1 MKLRNSSGRHIFLPC
16 QGRARSI
23 GCPYPRG
30 HAVRCENRGKSMLI
44 SKLNACFYPCF
55 PAVLNCYE
63 VTDIKKCNICDTS
76 WDVSLVLYGYEML
89 KFYHKQKHLTSLM
102 PDRFALRRFAV
113 LVSSSKEKE
122 KWYEQQDRI
131 E

>member
-1 MKLRNSSGRHIFLPC
+1 MSALCQDICQIAFTSKLVTLFIIYRNSSGR
-16 QGRARSI
+16 
-23 GCPYPRG
+23 
-30 HAVRCENRGKSMLI
+30 
-44 SKLNACFYPCF
+44 
-55 PAVLNCYE
+55 LNCYE

-89 KFYHKQKHLTSLM
+89 KFYHKQKNLTSLM

-131 E
+131 K

>member
-1 MKLRNSSGRHIFLPC
+1 
-16 QGRARSI
+16 
-23 GCPYPRG
+23 
-30 HAVRCENRGKSMLI
+30 MLI

>member
-1 MKLRNSSGRHIFLPC
+1 MKLRNSSGRHIFLPGL
-16 QGRARSI
+16 GRAR
-23 GCPYPRG
+23 
-30 HAVRCENRGKSMLI
+30 RC
-44 SKLNACFYPCF
+44 
-55 PAVLNCYE
+55 AVLNCYE